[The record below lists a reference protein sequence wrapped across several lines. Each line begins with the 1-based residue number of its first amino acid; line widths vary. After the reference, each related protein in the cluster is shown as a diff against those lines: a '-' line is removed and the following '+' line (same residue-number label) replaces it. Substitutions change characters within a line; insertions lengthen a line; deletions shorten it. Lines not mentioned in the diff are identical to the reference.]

1 MRAEIITIGD
11 ELTSGSV
18 QNTNA
23 TFIASQLH
31 PLGIEV
37 VKMTTVG
44 DTHEDIIK
52 ALRSTQGT
60 VSVALVTGGL
70 GPTVDDITT
79 KAASEAFR
87 RKLLL
92 NKEALKT
99 MEERFQKFGRA
110 MSSHNVRQAYL
121 PTGATIV
128 PNPIGTACG
137 FHLAKDNTLFIFMP
151 GVPREMQRMCEETVI
166 PLLKREL
173 PETSI
178 VKSQLLKIF
187 GKSESYCD
195 QLLGKLIKKEREI
208 RFAFLPHYPEI
219 TLKLTMRGNDTR
231 AIEKKLKSVTRAVT
245 RILGDIVFAEG
256 EHTLEEVVGSLLKSQ
271 GATLAVA
278 ESCTGGL
285 ITHRLTNVPGSSEYI
300 ERTLVVYST
309 TSKKALLKVPTSLL
323 NRYGAV
329 SKEVAEHMAR
339 GVRTSSKTTVG
350 LAVTGIAGPAGG
362 TPEKPVGTVFI
373 ALAHARSV
381 STEQLKFYGD
391 REQIKFM
398 TSQYALD
405 ILRKQ
410 LIAQQL
416 PSVQFDKTRGL

>member
-256 EHTLEEVVGSLLKSQ
+256 EHTLEEVVGCLLKSQ

-300 ERTLVVYST
+300 DRTLVVYSN

-410 LIAQQL
+410 LIAQ
-416 PSVQFDKTRGL
+416 

>member
-410 LIAQQL
+410 LIAQ
-416 PSVQFDKTRGL
+416 

>member
-70 GPTVDDITT
+70 GPTVDDITA

-92 NKEALKT
+92 NKEAFKT

-110 MSSHNVRQAYL
+110 MSPHNVRQAYL
-121 PTGATIV
+121 PAGATIV

-195 QLLGKLIKKEREI
+195 QILGKLIEKEKEI

-219 TLKLTMRGNDTR
+219 ILKLTMRGNDTR

-285 ITHRLTNVPGSSEYI
+285 ITHRLTNVPGSSEYL
-300 ERTLVVYST
+300 ERALVVYSN
-309 TSKKALLKVPTSLL
+309 TSKKALLKVPASLL
-323 NRYGAV
+323 NRHGAV
-329 SKEVAEHMAR
+329 SKEVAAHMAR
-339 GVRTSSKTTVG
+339 EVKVLSKTTFGV
-350 LAVTGIAGPAGG
+350 AVTGIAGPSGG

-398 TSQYALD
+398 ISQYALD

-410 LIAQQL
+410 LIAQ
-416 PSVQFDKTRGL
+416 